1 MPRKILLHAISTVML
16 LVAASA
22 AAAPNVAVTLSDL
35 APIVRAVGGET
46 VKIDVLMPAGAD
58 PHGFALSAAHIQAVE
73 RADIVVTGGNHHHM
87 HFEEELLAVIGDTRT
102 VGWQDY
108 SKHGVHLRDIP
119 GFARNPHGFWM
130 DHRNVR
136 AIAHS
141 VADALI
147 HAGMDSSLVA
157 GRLSL
162 FSDELTAASQ
172 AFRSMAEEA
181 GVLGDTVIAAIPGVA
196 YIATNAG
203 LHVGHVLLKE
213 GAGFIGGS
221 ELVRVSNMLRTG
233 RAIGILCPLSMKDSK
248 PGTVARQLARD
259 TGSRVIYV
267 RFLSD
272 WSESFLAQTYYNT
285 AALTAGAPGAAL
297 TGEIRL
303 SGYSVWAIV
312 FAALLGV
319 TATVVVL
326 KASNRPGGGKRNTV

>member
-1 MPRKILLHAISTVML
+1 MPRNNLLHAIASVL
-16 LVAASA
+16 LFAAASST
-22 AAAPNVAVTLSDL
+22 AAPNVAVTLSDF

-58 PHGFALSAAHIQAVE
+58 PHGFALSAAHVQAVE

-87 HFEEELLAVIGDTRT
+87 HFEEELLAVIGDKRT
-102 VGWQDY
+102 VGWHEY
-108 SKHGVHLRDIP
+108 SRHGARLLGVP
-119 GFARNPHGFWM
+119 GFPRNPHGFWM
-130 DHRNVR
+130 DHQNVR
-136 AIAHS
+136 AIARS
-141 VADALI
+141 VADALVL
-147 HAGMDSSLVA
+147 AGMDSSLVA

-162 FSDELTAASQ
+162 FSDELTVASR
-172 AFRSMAEEA
+172 ASRSMAEEA

-213 GAGFIGGS
+213 GAGFVGGS
-221 ELVRVSNMLRTG
+221 ELLRVSDMLRTG
-233 RAIGILCPLSMKDSK
+233 RAIGILCPLSMKDAK

-272 WSESFLAQTYYNT
+272 WSESFLAQTYYNA
-285 AALTAGAPGAAL
+285 AALTAGAPGAE
-297 TGEIRL
+297 TRT
-303 SGYSVWAIV
+303 SSYPVWVVV

-319 TATVVVL
+319 IATAVVL
-326 KASNRPGGGKRNTV
+326 KVSNRPSGGTGDTA